1 MLLAKKKTAPK
12 VVKQSPEDAIYVEYV
27 QGRVIND
34 IAAERG
40 IETQEVINIINKKE
54 QGRK

>member
-1 MLLAKKKTAPK
+1 MPAKKKTAPK